1 MEVYII
7 SGASKGIGAACL
19 QALEKQG
26 KTAIGIARSNPDN
39 RELFEE
45 LDLTDRDS
53 RKGVIARLLAPFKDK
68 GSTFTLINNAGT
80 VEPVGKTGMLSAEET
95 RLAVELN
102 LTAPL
107 ELANQFIECLAG
119 MDVKKQIVNIS
130 SGAGRNALEGW
141 GVYCA
146 TKAALDR
153 FSEVVRLEQQRE
165 ELPVGIVSIA
175 PGIIDTGMQ
184 ETIRSS
190 GEDGF
195 PALGKFIEYKE
206 TGQLSSPEET
216 ASRLLS
222 WIGRED
228 LTKADVISRLN

>member
-1 MEVYII
+1 MEVFII
-7 SGASKGIGAACL
+7 TGASKGIGAACL
-19 QALEKQG
+19 HALEQQG
-26 KTAIGIARSNPDN
+26 KTVIGMARSNPDN

-45 LDLTDRDS
+45 LDLTDRN
-53 RKGVIARLLAPFKDK
+53 RRQGVIARLLAPYRDK
-68 GSTFTLINNAGT
+68 ADTFTLINNAGI
-80 VEPVGKTGMLSAEET
+80 VEPVGKVGMLSDEET
-95 RLAVELN
+95 RMAIELN

-107 ELANQFIECLAG
+107 ELANQFIEFLAG

-165 ELPVGIVSIA
+165 DFPVGIVSIA

-195 PALGKFIEYKE
+195 PSLGKFIEYKE
-206 TGQLSSPEET
+206 TGQLSSPEDT
-216 ASRLLS
+216 ARRLLA
-222 WIGRED
+222 WIHETD
-228 LTKADVISRLN
+228 LTETDVISRLN